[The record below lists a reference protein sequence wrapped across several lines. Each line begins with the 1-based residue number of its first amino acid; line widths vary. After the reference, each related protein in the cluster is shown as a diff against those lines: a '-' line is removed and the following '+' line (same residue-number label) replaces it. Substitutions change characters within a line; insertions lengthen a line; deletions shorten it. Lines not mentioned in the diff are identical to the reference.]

1 MLVLSRKECEEIRIG
16 DDITI
21 RILSIKGNTVRIG
34 FEAPKQVG
42 IVRGELQAQSE
53 MMPDVLQIPTQVK
66 TQRTRRFSE
75 NRQNGESERR
85 TPSER
90 QSRTNPAIASDSG
103 ARPLSALLPSAR

>member
-42 IVRGELQAQSE
+42 IVRGELQSQSE
-53 MMPDVLQIPTQVK
+53 MMPEVLQIPAQLN
-66 TQRTRRFSE
+66 TQRNRRFNE

-85 TPSER
+85 VPGQR
-90 QSRTNPAIASDSG
+90 QSRTNPAITTATG